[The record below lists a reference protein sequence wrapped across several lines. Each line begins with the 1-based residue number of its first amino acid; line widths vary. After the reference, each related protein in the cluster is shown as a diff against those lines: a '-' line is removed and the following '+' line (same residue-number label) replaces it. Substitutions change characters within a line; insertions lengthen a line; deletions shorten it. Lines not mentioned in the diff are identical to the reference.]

1 MRKKILTILTA
12 AIVLFASIG
21 AVHASEFV
29 DSATAKPAPEV
40 VSVPGED
47 GKPAAA
53 VIRDKDGNIVG
64 YVPTSDLLITAYA
77 DRETA
82 SADIKA
88 ELTASYEQL
97 KAKPLTEI
105 NTEIPA
111 YLAQNDPKVTPESLI
126 VRDLFDARLIG
137 DSESLL
143 VPGNTIEIKF
153 EANLTKDAFLMVMT
167 NADVTGNGS
176 WDLVPANQLTR
187 NADNT
192 VTIKF
197 NHLCP
202 IVFVT
207 NKTAVTPT
215 PHTGTIGYVL
225 LGAAVICI
233 AVGAVM
239 LLKKKAAKA

>member
-53 VIRDKDGNIVG
+53 VIRDKEGNIVG

-126 VRDLFDARLIG
+126 VRDLFDANLSSQLPA
-137 DSESLL
+137 DS
-143 VPGNTIEIKF
+143 TIEIKF
-153 EANLTKDAFLMVMT
+153 KANLTKDAFLMVMT

-176 WDLVPANQLTR
+176 WDLVPANQLIR

-207 NKTAVTPT
+207 SKTAVTPP